1 MNLRELAQLEAVLK
15 CVYETVGA
23 RLKTVRAD
31 VQAAIDDADRTTG
44 VRQVAA
50 DLTDGVNVAK
60 ISLTAPG
67 PEATVTDARALTEWV
82 KDTHPDEIE
91 RRMVVDVRPAFLA
104 KLLDAA
110 TECGSACDPVTGEVV
125 PGIELTDRK
134 RTHSLR
140 YARHGRE
147 RVAQALRTGELAHLI
162 WPPDANPG
170 QPTDMP

>member
-1 MNLRELAQLEAVLK
+1 VNLRELAQLEAVLK

-31 VQAAIDDADRTTG
+31 VQAAIDDADETTG

-50 DLTDGVNVAK
+50 DLPSGVNVAK

-67 PEATVTDARALTEWV
+67 PEATVTDVRALIAWV
-82 KDTHPDEIE
+82 KDTHPDEI
-91 RRMVVDVRPAFLA
+91 

-110 TECGSACDPVTGEVV
+110 TECGSPCDPATGEVV
-125 PGIELTDRK
+125 PGIELTDRT

-147 RVAQALRTGELAHLI
+147 RVAQALRAGELAHLI
-162 WPPDANPG
+162 WPEDATAG
-170 QPTDMP
+170 QPTDTP